1 MVTVEWDIDRTDGVT
16 LVSMYVTATRACQVR
31 VENQLQGP
39 VWPPRRR
46 GQPAAGWS
54 ADGYEGIVTAG
65 DRLVGG
71 YATPATPD
79 EPPVALTVAEPI
91 DTAETGSVE
100 AVVAGDDGIPTVG
113 TRPAGVVR
121 ALGSPLVPRDAV
133 PIPEADGP
141 SPDRGVGSGGP
152 RAEVDRCGGSDGRLC
167 ANTPDRDGKTEQPD
181 SSDGRLCANTPDR
194 DGKTEQPDSDE
205 QGEPSA
211 PQDGADRARR
221 TERSD
226 GIAVAVG
233 HEAGASNRERRG
245 GTDAVTSGDRWG
257 CTIARGT
264 GAGVYAPDRKAT
276 TGDWWR

>member
-91 DTAETGSVE
+91 ETAETGSVE

-152 RAEVDRCGGSDGRLC
+152 RAEVDRCGG
-167 ANTPDRDGKTEQPD
+167 
-181 SSDGRLCANTPDR
+181 SDGRLCANTPDR